1 VTTDRRPCPACER
14 AGRDADG
21 CAARPKCLTH
31 RHPIHLDT
39 WGICAD
45 CHAEIV
51 AHLRALPGLVAQ
63 AHHHLVPGSTG
74 EHIAAGVPGSRPPL
88 NIAALDLAC
97 GEWLLMTDED
107 TEEPPWTGLEG
118 WEQDWRTVLHLSPY
132 GPASAHRTALGQS
145 TLVGVVGFLIANL
158 ERAAAIHPA
167 IDEFAT
173 DVRRMHAAALNAL
186 HMTRFDVDPD
196 PDAAEP
202 PDYVI
207 PCPAD
212 ADDAGHLC
220 GHRIP
225 MHRLARPVDGER
237 EPSVTVNCPKCG
249 SHWTVERLLRVAH
262 AAGVPWPTSVDHAA
276 DQLGIAPMTLRR
288 AIARGEVGKTGRHVD
303 MVAVWAWSA
312 TRRRV
317 DAG

>member
-1 VTTDRRPCPACER
+1 VTTDRRPCRRCEQD
-14 AGRDADG
+14 GLDADS

-118 WEQDWRTVLHLSPY
+118 WEQDWRTVLHDAPY
-132 GPASAHRTALGQS
+132 GEATAHRTAQGKTTLGGIVEY
-145 TLVGVVGFLIANL
+145 LKDNL
-158 ERAAAIHPA
+158 ERAAAVHPA
-167 IDEFAT
+167 IDEFAR

-186 HMTRFDVDPD
+186 SLTRFDIDPD
-196 PDAAEP
+196 PDAEEP
-202 PDYVI
+202 PDWTI
-207 PCPAD
+207 ACPAD
-212 ADDAGHLC
+212 VIDGDTVRIC
-220 GHRIP
+220 GYRIRMRRRP
-225 MHRLARPVDGER
+225 RPVTDLER
-237 EPSVTVNCPKCG
+237 EHPTPITATCERCG
-249 SHWTVERLLRVAH
+249 SRWDTRRLVDVAL
-262 AAGVPWPTSVDHAA
+262 AAGTPVEMSLAQVMDHY
-276 DQLGIAPMTLRR
+276 GCTERTIRR
-288 AIARGEVGKTGRHVD
+288 KVATGLLELHRGRYRLTRAEV
-303 MVAVWAWSA
+303 
-312 TRRRV
+312 
-317 DAG
+317 AG